1 MKIVKNDEKISLGEL
16 RQEYQHKNL
25 AAGHW
30 NELSFFEQMANVG
43 SEVER
48 TIKWKNKNEEF
59 SRLAFERALE
69 LLDLTLSDQKNK
81 KSFREIARA
90 REAIVDHFFG
100 QNEYASTDES
110 WQKYF
115 FAFNYAARISR

>member
-1 MKIVKNDEKISLGEL
+1 MN
-16 RQEYQHKNL
+16 YQHKNL
-25 AAGHW
+25 AGGRW

-48 TIKWKNKNEEF
+48 TINWKKKGNAEY
-59 SRLAFERALE
+59 SRLALERALE
-69 LLDLTLSDQKNK
+69 LLDFSRADQKNK
-81 KSFREIARA
+81 KRLKEISRV

-100 QNEYASTDES
+100 KNEYASSDES

-115 FAFNYAARISR
+115 YAFNCAARVAR